1 MNDSAGK
8 AAAVA
13 YQGRFLS
20 RSPDDLKLI
29 LIFHFV
35 TNSAKR
41 DRLFEQIFSLAKSIF
56 LNGPTSASLFIFN
69 LRFFR
74 RECMVCSGFEPRAMH
89 SRIHWAMDACLFE
102 QL

>member
-8 AAAVA
+8 AEAVA

-41 DRLFEQIFSLAKSIF
+41 DRLFEQIFSWAKSIF
-56 LNGPTSASLFIFN
+56 
-69 LRFFR
+69 
-74 RECMVCSGFEPRAMH
+74 
-89 SRIHWAMDACLFE
+89 
-102 QL
+102 